1 MQQSRVQVS
10 VQTQVSQPFFLNHK
24 TRVFKTGKSVDAIN
38 ETQIPPLLLH
48 TSSSELNYALAG
60 VLTVSDLLSY
70 ERRDSINRQHR
81 AYMFE
86 YHRLHIIHQLIV
98 SIIDTVYS
106 HFIPPPSIGLS
117 KFYFVHCIVQIVE
130 ILYTFTK

>member
-38 ETQIPPLLLH
+38 ETQIPPRLPS
-48 TSSSELNYALAG
+48 SSSELNYALAS

-117 KFYFVHCIVQIVE
+117 KFYFVQCIAQHASCSGE
-130 ILYTFTK
+130 AD